1 MGGSSGGDNQII
13 TPPPPNPQLQEELTN
28 AGRAQLA
35 ANDQFNPFGSGPRL
49 TPLNPFAQVYFPG
62 QQQTIYG
69 QAGFNPANSQP
80 FFGQSAVNQATGP
93 QNMGFNSQLQGQG
106 GYSGLQ
112 QLANNPN
119 YPNAQQVM
127 APLQQF
133 YPGIIPQFGVP
144 QAYGGGQTGGSG
156 QAGGGQSAPQPQPQP
171 QAQAQQQQPQG
182 QSQQGN
188 SQPQPPDQ
196 QKQPS
201 APAQQAQPDPQQAQQ
216 EAMARQFLAA
226 IQAAGAYYPTNFQN
240 GVFT

>member
-13 TPPPPNPQLQEELTN
+13 TPPAPNPQLQEELVN
-28 AGRAQLA
+28 AGRAQLT
-35 ANDQFNPFGSGPRL
+35 ANDPFNPYGRGSNL

-69 QAGFNPANSQP
+69 QAAFNPANSQP

-106 GYSGLQ
+106 SPQPFQ

-133 YPGIIPQFGVP
+133 FPGIIPQFGVP

-156 QAGGGQSAPQPQPQP
+156 QSQGGQSPPQQQPQQAPQQQQ
-171 QAQAQQQQPQG
+171 QAPTQQQQPQ
-182 QSQQGN
+182 QAPQQ
-188 SQPQPPDQ
+188 QAPQQ
-196 QKQPS
+196 
-201 APAQQAQPDPQQAQQ
+201 QQAQPSQQQAQMD
-216 EAMARQFLAA
+216 AMAQQFMQA
-226 IQAAGAYYPTNFQN
+226 IQAAGAYYPTNYQN